1 MASLNDGG
9 NLIPPGTTRVTKK
22 NKELERVPLFL
33 TETLTGQE
41 GVREGVLSACFWLLS
56 TCWLLL
62 SACLLLWCCL
72 SFGLVCQA
80 SCFEL
85 EDSRES

>member
-9 NLIPPGTTRVTKK
+9 TLILPTPTRVPTK

-41 GVREGVLSACFWLLS
+41 DVREGGFE
-56 TCWLLL
+56 
-62 SACLLLWCCL
+62 CLLLAAFHLLVASFRLPAALVLPLFKSCL
-72 SFGLVCQA
+72 SGLVLRAGGQP
-80 SCFEL
+80 
-85 EDSRES
+85 